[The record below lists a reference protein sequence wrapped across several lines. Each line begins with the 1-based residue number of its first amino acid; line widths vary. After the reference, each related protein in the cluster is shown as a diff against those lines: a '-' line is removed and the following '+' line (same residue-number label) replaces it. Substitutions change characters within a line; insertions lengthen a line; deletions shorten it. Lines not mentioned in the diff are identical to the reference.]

1 MKHFC
6 NIFVLLGSLL
16 SIPSYAAGTDPGAIH
31 LHGVLSKL
39 LPNAEITQIKPTPI
53 KGLYEVIVGTQLV
66 YMNSDA
72 SYFIDGD
79 MVQMSTH
86 KNLTEASK
94 SVIRLSK
101 IKKYPESKMVV
112 YTPPKKVKHTI
123 TVVTDV
129 YCPYC
134 RRLHSE
140 MNQYMA
146 DGIKVR
152 YLFMPLKGQ
161 QDYDATVSVWCAKDR
176 HKALDTVKAGGRI
189 EAKTCSN
196 PIAEQLKLARSLGV
210 NGTPAIIL
218 NDGELLPGY
227 VPEKQ
232 LLKTLDAKKS

>member
-1 MKHFC
+1 MKYFC
-6 NIFVLLGSLL
+6 RLLVLLGSFL
-16 SIPSYAAGTDPGAIH
+16 SISAYAADMDPGASH
-31 LHGVLSKL
+31 LQSALAKL
-39 LPNAEITQIKPTPI
+39 LPNTKVTQIKPTPI

-66 YMNSDA
+66 YMNADA

-94 SVIRLSK
+94 SIIRLDK
-101 IKKYPESKMVV
+101 IKNYPESQMVV
-112 YTPPKKVKHTI
+112 YTPPDKIKHSI
-123 TVVTDV
+123 TVVTDL

-134 RRLHSE
+134 RRLHAE

-161 QDYDATVSVWCAKDR
+161 QDYDATVSVWCAKDQR
-176 HKALDTVKAGGRI
+176 KALDAAYAGGHV
-189 EAKTCSN
+189 EAKTCTN
-196 PIAEQLKLARSLGV
+196 PISEHLNMARSLGV
-210 NGTPAIIL
+210 NGTPAIIMD
-218 NDGELLPGY
+218 DGEMLPGY

-232 LLKTLDAKKS
+232 LLKTLDAKS

>member
-1 MKHFC
+1 MKYFRH
-6 NIFVLLGSLL
+6 IVLLAGCLL
-16 SIPSYAAGTDPGAIH
+16 SIPSYAANPDPGVSH
-31 LHGVLSKL
+31 LHDVLSKM
-39 LPNAEITQIKPTPI
+39 LPNAEITQIKQTPI

-66 YMNSDA
+66 YMNEDA

-94 SVIRLSK
+94 SIIRLKK
-101 IKKYPESKMVV
+101 IKNYPESKMLV
-112 YTPPKKVKHTI
+112 YTPPGKIKHSI

-140 MNQYMA
+140 MDQYMA

-152 YLFMPLKGQ
+152 YIFMPLKGK
-161 QDYDATVSVWCAKDR
+161 QDYDDTVSVWCSKDR
-176 HKALDTVKAGGRI
+176 HKALDTVKSGGHI
-189 EAKTCSN
+189 KAKTCDN
-196 PIAEQLKLARSLGV
+196 PVAEQLKLARSLGV

-218 NDGELLPGY
+218 DDGELLPGY

-232 LLKTLDAKKS
+232 LLKTLNAEKS

>member
-1 MKHFC
+1 MKYPVF
-6 NIFVLLGSLL
+6 IIVLLGSLL
-16 SIPSYAAGTDPGAIH
+16 SVPSYAEGTDPGVTQLRNA
-31 LHGVLSKL
+31 LSRQ
-39 LPNAEITQIKPTPI
+39 LPNAAITQIKPTPI
-53 KGLYEVIVGTQLV
+53 KGLYEVIVGSQLV
-66 YMNSDA
+66 YMNADA

-79 MVQMSTH
+79 MVQMATH
-86 KNLTEASK
+86 KNMTEASK
-94 SVIRLSK
+94 AIIRLDK
-101 IKKYPESKMVV
+101 IKDYPESKMLV

-152 YLFMPLKGQ
+152 YIFMPLKGQ

-189 EAKTCSN
+189 EAKTCKN
-196 PIAEQLKLARSLGV
+196 PIDEQFKLARSLGV

-218 NDGELLPGY
+218 EDGEMLPGY

-232 LLKTLDAKKS
+232 LLKRLDTKS

>member
-1 MKHFC
+1 MKFPV
-6 NIFVLLGSLL
+6 FVLALLGSLL
-16 SIPSYAAGTDPGAIH
+16 SIPSYAAGTDSGAVH
-31 LHGVLSKL
+31 LHDVLSKL
-39 LPNAEITQIKPTPI
+39 LPSVEITQVKPTPI

-86 KNLTEASK
+86 KNLTAESK
-94 SVIRLSK
+94 SIIRHDK
-101 IKKYPESKMVV
+101 IKNYPESKMVI
-112 YTPPKKVKHTI
+112 YTPPKEVKHTI

-140 MNQYMA
+140 MSQYMA

-152 YLFMPLKGQ
+152 YLFLPLKGE
-161 QDYDATVSVWCAKDR
+161 QDYNTTVSVWCSKDR
-176 HKALDTVKAGGRI
+176 HKALDTIKAGGHI
-189 EAKTCSN
+189 EAKTCPN
-196 PIAEQLKLARSLGV
+196 PIDEQVHLARSLGV

-218 NDGELLPGY
+218 EDGELVPGY

-232 LLKTLDAKKS
+232 LLKTLDGKQS